1 MLDTSFESVYNQ
13 YSNLVYRVCLRYTR
27 EVETVQDLVQE
38 IFLKAYKNIDAF
50 NSQSQP
56 GTWLHKIAV
65 NHCIDYY
72 RKCQRNREDSVDYLE
87 DIFEDP
93 RFMTS
98 KQADAKMT
106 LEKIFKS
113 LSGELKEVVV
123 LSFVEG
129 LSHQEIADQ
138 LKQDRSSV
146 SKKIKNF
153 QKSISDHR
161 DVVFNAV
168 LVLSALSVSMLYF
181 TISSPNGFVGRL
193 INMFSRL

>member
-27 EVETVQDLVQE
+27 EIDTVQDLVQE

-50 NSQSQP
+50 NEQSRP

-72 RKCQRNREDSVDYLE
+72 RKCKRNREDSVDYLE
-87 DIFEDP
+87 DIFEDQ

-98 KQADAKMT
+98 KQTDAKMT

-113 LSGELKEVVV
+113 LNGELKEIVV
-123 LSFVEG
+123 LAFVEG
-129 LSHQEIADQ
+129 LSHQDIADQ
-138 LKQDRSSV
+138 LKQDRSSI
-146 SKKIKNF
+146 SKKIKKF
-153 QKSISDHR
+153 QESMSSHR
-161 DVVFNAV
+161 DVIFNTLLIV
-168 LVLSALSVSMLYF
+168 LVLSVSTF
-181 TISSPNGFVGRL
+181 FITISSPSGLVGRL
-193 INMFSRL
+193 MNMYFCL